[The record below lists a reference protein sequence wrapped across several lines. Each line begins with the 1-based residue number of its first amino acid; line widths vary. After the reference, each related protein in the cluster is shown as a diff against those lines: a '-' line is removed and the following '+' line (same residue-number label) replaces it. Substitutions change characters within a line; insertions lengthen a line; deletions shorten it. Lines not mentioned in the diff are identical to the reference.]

1 MGGQLSQMIYHSV
14 SDNIFSY
21 GGKNQVGSVRT
32 KVCHEVLCVKLERLL
47 YQTMSGNLKLWQI
60 GERPVFERK
69 YRRMLKTIISFDE
82 FRYRAESLQTFEVLR

>member
-1 MGGQLSQMIYHSV
+1 
-14 SDNIFSY
+14 
-21 GGKNQVGSVRT
+21 
-32 KVCHEVLCVKLERLL
+32 
-47 YQTMSGNLKLWQI
+47 MSGNLKLWQI

>member
-1 MGGQLSQMIYHSV
+1 MRGQLSKMIYHSV
-14 SDNIFSY
+14 SDNIFSFEE
-21 GGKNQVGSVRT
+21 KNQGGSVRT
-32 KVCHEVLCVKLERLL
+32 KVYHEVLGVKLERLL

-69 YRRMLKTIISFDE
+69 YRMLKTIISFDE